1 MNAEFGWSIAVIV
14 FALLIG
20 AVAIG
25 LYIHWKDRENYTK
38 DYQVI
43 VWSVAIAAFALL
55 IVGLGM
61 IIWAIS
67 KRADVDVSKRAL
79 KEQQSQ
85 IKPAAVVSKISRPI
99 QQQIATH
106 ERVEPIPYYVTT
118 PVKAEIPYHV
128 VTPAR
133 ASPFSSVKIDAEQPE
148 IFVEPSSTETIFTSA
163 PTFVEP
169 SSTETIFTSAP
180 TFVETSTIS
189 DTLPVVTPTFI
200 PTLDSETSFLT
211 VPSSSSGRSETI
223 LVDESPYSSTLVDES
238 PYSST
243 LVDESPYSSTL
254 VDESPIEFTSGIPKT
269 EDVRSLLGPTTS
281 SYTSS
286 GSTLLDEVRET
297 FKIETPK
304 TSTDRTL
311 DPPRQFSM
319 FDIPIRKTPSRVSP
333 NLKPVRRVS
342 NPVRVRNPSSER
354 IRQARLARFG

>member
-61 IIWAIS
+61 MIWSIS

-180 TFVETSTIS
+180 TFVEPSSTETTFTSAPTFVETSTIS
-189 DTLPVVTPTFI
+189 DTLPVATPTFI

-211 VPSSSSGRSETI
+211 VPSSSSGRTETI

-238 PYSST
+238 P
-243 LVDESPYSSTL
+243 
-254 VDESPIEFTSGIPKT
+254 IGFTSGIPKA

-333 NLKPVRRVS
+333 NLKSVRRVS

>member
-61 IIWAIS
+61 MIWAIS

-163 PTFVEP
+163 PTFVE
-169 SSTETIFTSAP
+169 
-180 TFVETSTIS
+180 TSTIS

-223 LVDESPYSSTLVDES
+223 
-238 PYSST
+238 